1 MIKRTV
7 FFVSDQTGI
16 TAETMGHSLMTQF
29 DGIEFRQVT
38 VPFIATV
45 DKAIEAVRKIDLVGA
60 QEGVRPIIFSTL
72 VQEDVRNVVRGS
84 SGFFLDFFDPF
95 LAPLEN
101 ELKTQS
107 THIASRTH
115 RMADTHAYAT
125 RIDAT
130 NFALANDD
138 GSVVR
143 DYERADVILV
153 GVSRS
158 GKTPTCLYLAMQYGI
173 FAANYPLTEDDLES
187 RKLPPPL
194 DAYRAQTVRLDDQ
207 AGSAATDPQ
216 RAPSRQPLF
225 IGAASGFRSQGGG
238 VAVRAARHSDA
249 RCDRSL
255 DRRNIEQNSR
265 PHRHRAAPAPLTIA
279 KVHGIVRRMLAD
291 QWCRDILAR
300 AAWQL
305 RQPDDAV

>member
-1 MIKRTV
+1 MLKRTV

-38 VPFIATV
+38 VPFISTV
-45 DKAIEAVRKIDLVGA
+45 DKAIEAVRKIDLVCA
-60 QEGVRPIIFSTL
+60 QEGMRPIVFSTL
-72 VQEDVRNVVRGS
+72 VREEVRNVVRGS

-95 LAPLEN
+95 LSPLEN

-115 RMADTHAYAT
+115 RMADGHAYAM

-138 GSVVR
+138 GSMVR

-158 GKTPTCLYLAMQYGI
+158 GKTPTCLYLAMQYGV
-173 FAANYPLTEDDLES
+173 FAANYPLTDDDLEL
-187 RKLPPPL
+187 RKLPRALEAHARKLFGLTIKADRLQQIRNERRPDSRYASAAQVAFELRAAESLFERHGIPVL
-194 DAYRAQTVRLDDQ
+194 DATEV
-207 AGSAATDPQ
+207 SIEEIS
-216 RAPSRQPLF
+216 SR
-225 IGAASGFRSQGGG
+225 I
-238 VAVRAARHSDA
+238 
-249 RCDRSL
+249 L
-255 DRRNIEQNSR
+255 DRTGIERRLR
-265 PHRHRAAPAPLTIA
+265 P
-279 KVHGIVRRMLAD
+279 
-291 QWCRDILAR
+291 
-300 AAWQL
+300 
-305 RQPDDAV
+305 

>member
-1 MIKRTV
+1 M
-7 FFVSDQTGI
+7 
-16 TAETMGHSLMTQF
+16 
-29 DGIEFRQVT
+29 
-38 VPFIATV
+38 
-45 DKAIEAVRKIDLVGA
+45 
-60 QEGVRPIIFSTL
+60 
-72 VQEDVRNVVRGS
+72 VRGS

-107 THIASRTH
+107 THVASRTH

-187 RKLPPPL
+187 RKLP
-194 DAYRAQTVRLDDQ
+194 RALESYARKLFCLDDQ
-207 AGSAATDPQ
+207 AGPVATDPQ
-216 RAPSRQPLF
+216 RAPPRQPLLV
-225 IGAASGFRSQGGG
+225 GGASGVRSQSGG
-238 VAVRAARHSDA
+238 VACSSDTA
-249 RCDRSL
+249 FRCSTPPKSRS
-255 DRRNIEQNSR
+255 RKSPAEFST
-265 PHRHRAAPAPLTIA
+265 APASSGACGP
-279 KVHGIVRRMLAD
+279 D
-291 QWCRDILAR
+291 NPQ
-300 AAWQL
+300 AAWYSSH
-305 RQPDDAV
+305 A

>member
-1 MIKRTV
+1 VIKRTV

-29 DGIEFRQVT
+29 EGIEFRQVT
-38 VPFIATV
+38 VPFISTV
-45 DKAIEAVRKIDLVGA
+45 DKAIDAVRKIDLVGK
-60 QEGVRPIIFSTL
+60 QEGVRPIVFSTL

-84 SGFFLDFFDPF
+84 TGFFLDFFDPF

-107 THIASRTH
+107 HHVPSRTH
-115 RMADTHAYAT
+115 RMADTHAYAM

-143 DYERADVILV
+143 DYERADVVLI

-187 RKLPPPL
+187 RKLPGPL
-194 DAYRAQTVRLDDQ
+194 EHY
-207 AGSAATDPQ
+207 
-216 RAPSRQPLF
+216 APKLF
-225 IGAASGFRSQGGG
+225 GLTNRP
-238 VAVRAARHSDA
+238 
-249 RCDRSL
+249 DR
-255 DRRNIEQNSR
+255 
-265 PHRHRAAPAPLTIA
+265 
-279 KVHGIVRRMLAD
+279 
-291 QWCRDILAR
+291 
-300 AAWQL
+300 
-305 RQPDDAV
+305 

>member
-1 MIKRTV
+1 VKHFGLATPPTPEATVIKRTV

-45 DKAIEAVRKIDLVGA
+45 DKAIEAVRKIDLVGI

-84 SGFFLDFFDPF
+84 SGFFLDFFDF
-95 LAPLEN
+95 LTPLES

-107 THIASRTH
+107 THVASRTH

-125 RIDAT
+125 RIAAT

-173 FAANYPLTEDDLES
+173 FAANFPLTEDDLES
-187 RKLPPPL
+187 RKLPPAL
-194 DAYRAQTVRLDDQ
+194 EAYSRKLFGLTIKPDRLQQIRNERRPDSRYS
-207 AGSAATDPQ
+207 SAPQ
-216 RAPSRQPLF
+216 
-225 IGAASGFRSQGGG
+225 
-238 VAVRAARHSDA
+238 VAFEVRAAESLFERHGIPVLDA
-249 RCDRSL
+249 TEVSIEEISSRIL
-255 DRRNIEQNSR
+255 DRTGIERRLR
-265 PHRHRAAPAPLTIA
+265 P
-279 KVHGIVRRMLAD
+279 
-291 QWCRDILAR
+291 
-300 AAWQL
+300 
-305 RQPDDAV
+305 

>member
-16 TAETMGHSLMTQF
+16 TAETLGHSLMTQF

-38 VPFIATV
+38 VPFISTV
-45 DKAIEAVRKIDLVGA
+45 DKAVEAVRKIDLVGKH
-60 QEGVRPIIFSTL
+60 EGVRPIIFSTL

-84 SGFFLDFFDPF
+84 SAFFLDFFDPF
-95 LAPLEN
+95 LSPLED

-107 THIASRTH
+107 SHAMSRTH
-115 RMADTHAYAT
+115 RNADTHSYAM

-143 DYERADVILV
+143 DYERADLILI

-187 RKLPPPL
+187 RKLPRGL
-194 DAYRAQTVRLDDQ
+194 EQHSRKLFGLTIKADRLQQIRNERRPD
-207 AGSAATDPQ
+207 S
-216 RAPSRQPLF
+216 RYSSPSQ
-225 IGAASGFRSQGGG
+225 
-238 VAVRAARHSDA
+238 VAFEVRAAESLFECHGVPMIDA
-249 RCDRSL
+249 TECSIEEISSRIL
-255 DRRNIEQNSR
+255 DRTGIERRLR
-265 PHRHRAAPAPLTIA
+265 P
-279 KVHGIVRRMLAD
+279 
-291 QWCRDILAR
+291 
-300 AAWQL
+300 
-305 RQPDDAV
+305 

>member
-1 MIKRTV
+1 VKHCDPGASKNEANVIKRTV

-38 VPFIATV
+38 VPFISTV
-45 DKAIEAVRKIDLVGA
+45 DKAIEAVRKIDLVA
-60 QEGVRPIIFSTL
+60 KQEGVRPIVFSTL
-72 VQEDVRNVVRGS
+72 VQEDVRNVVRAS
-84 SGFFLDFFDPF
+84 TGFFLDFFDPF
-95 LAPLEN
+95 LSPLEN

-107 THIASRTH
+107 HHLTSRSH
-115 RMADTHAYAT
+115 RMADTHAYAL

-143 DYERADVILV
+143 DYGRADVILV

-187 RKLPPPL
+187 RKLPSAL
-194 DAYRAQTVRLDDQ
+194 DSHARKLFALTIKPDRLQQIRNERRPD
-207 AGSAATDPQ
+207 
-216 RAPSRQPLF
+216 SRY
-225 IGAASGFRSQGGG
+225 SSTSQ
-238 VAVRAARHSDA
+238 VAFEVRAAESLFERNGIPVIDVTECSIEEISS
-249 RCDRSL
+249 RIL
-255 DRRNIEQNSR
+255 DRTGIERRLR
-265 PHRHRAAPAPLTIA
+265 P
-279 KVHGIVRRMLAD
+279 
-291 QWCRDILAR
+291 
-300 AAWQL
+300 
-305 RQPDDAV
+305 